1 MCNELEKI
9 VDTMCQPGLV
19 SMSPKDLAF
28 LNECETYRFSELEGN
43 TVKEAVA
50 SIESTDFG
58 GYKNVAVNI
67 VSHKCDRNV
76 SVNEIA
82 ALQGLFDNLD
92 KDANVIW
99 SFSFSDV
106 PLGKRKVMLLLAS

>member
-1 MCNELEKI
+1 
-9 VDTMCQPGLV
+9 MCQPGLV

-28 LNECETYRFSELEGN
+28 LNECETIRFSELEGN

-50 SIESTDFG
+50 SLESADLA

>member
-1 MCNELEKI
+1 MQDKIKMI
-9 VDTMCQPGLV
+9 VDTMCQPGIV
-19 SMSPKDLAF
+19 SMTPSDLAF
-28 LNECETYRFSELEGN
+28 MNECETYSFSELEGD
-43 TVKEAVA
+43 TVKQAVESLDA
-50 SIESTDFG
+50 SSLS

-67 VSHKCDRNV
+67 LTNKLDKHV

>member
-1 MCNELEKI
+1 MKKI
-9 VDTMCQPGLV
+9 VDTMCQPGIV
-19 SMSPKDLAF
+19 SMTPNDLAF
-28 LNECETYRFSELEGN
+28 LNECENYRFSEYEGN

-50 SIESTDFG
+50 SLEGSELA

-67 VSHKCDRNV
+67 LSHKLDRNV

-106 PLGKRKVMLLLAS
+106 PMGKRKVMLLLAS

>member
-1 MCNELEKI
+1 MQDKIKMI
-9 VDTMCQPGLV
+9 VDTMCQPGIV
-19 SMSPKDLAF
+19 SMMPNDLAF
-28 LNECETYRFSELEGN
+28 MNECETYSFSELEGD
-43 TVKEAVA
+43 TVKQAVESLDA
-50 SIESTDFG
+50 SSLS

-67 VSHKCDRNV
+67 LTNKHDKHV